1 MSAEA
6 DNNAVLIQNLD
17 QRVRREQF
25 KLLSSHLPVV
35 LSGSLLVAVLLAW
48 GFWGSADHVVIG
60 AWLTVL
66 TIVIFLRLIL
76 SHYFRHQPRSRL
88 NDSWLKKTLLASSF
102 VSGCLWGSAG
112 LLFFDPDNAYG
123 FALLVIVLGGLVAGS
138 LGSHSYY
145 YPNFLLFV
153 IPEFL
158 PLTGK
163 LLIMEDDSYTLI
175 ALLMI
180 LFLLLNLYYAK
191 KYADMIERSIR
202 LQFANDALLQ
212 KLQASNRELHKYS
225 YTDPLTGIGNR
236 RQFDMDFEQT
246 WQSASTTKAPVCLI
260 LMDVDYFKAY
270 NDAYGHPQG
279 DQVLKKIALVLLQVC
294 EKYKVRGRPMRIGGE
309 EFALLLKGDLELAKN
324 TAEATRGAVYNMK
337 ADAGVDRAVTASF
350 GVAMAYPGEGETCT
364 ALFRA
369 ADEALYEAKTAGRNC
384 VIVSAQKAS
393 ENMAKPT

>member
-1 MSAEA
+1 M
-6 DNNAVLIQNLD
+6 DNNIGLVQNLD
-17 QRVRREQF
+17 QRVRREQLR
-25 KLLSSHLPVV
+25 LLSSHLPVV
-35 LSGSLLVAVLLAW
+35 LPGSLLVAVLFAW
-48 GFWGSADHVVIG
+48 GFWNTAGHTVIG
-60 AWLTVL
+60 AWLAVL
-66 TIVIFLRLIL
+66 VVVIFVRLAL
-76 SHYFRHQPRSRL
+76 SYYFCHQPRSQL
-88 NDSWLKKTLLASSF
+88 NDNLLKQSLLAGSF
-102 VSGCLWGSAG
+102 ISGCLWGSAG

-145 YPNFLLFV
+145 YPNFLLFA

-158 PLTGK
+158 PLTAK
-163 LLIMEDDSYTLI
+163 LLLMEDDSYTLI
-175 ALLMI
+175 ALMMS
-180 LFLLLNLYYAK
+180 LFMLLNLYYSK
-191 KYADMIERSIR
+191 KYANMIEHSIR

-212 KLQASNRELHKYS
+212 KLQASNRELHEYS

-260 LMDVDYFKAY
+260 LMDVDHFKAY

-309 EFALLLKGDLELAKN
+309 EFALLLKGDLELAAN
-324 TAEATRGAVYNMK
+324 TAEVIREAVSNMK
-337 ADAGVDRAVTASF
+337 ADAGVDRVVTASF
-350 GVAMAYPGEGETCT
+350 GVAMAHPAEGETRT

-369 ADEALYEAKTAGRNC
+369 ADEALYKAKTAGRNC
-384 VIVSAQKAS
+384 VIVFAQKAS
-393 ENMAKPT
+393 ENMAKPA